1 MVDRASARLE
11 GGEFYRLFLGV
22 HGRLSVLRR
31 IWVVWVLVLLV
42 LEGREGDDGAG
53 GRVSDDI

>member
-1 MVDRASARLE
+1 VVDRASARLE

-22 HGRLSVLRR
+22 HGRLSVLGR
-31 IWVVWVLVLLV
+31 IWVVWVLVL
-42 LEGREGDDGAG
+42 EGREGEDGAG